1 MLDLKITKMH
11 GAGNDFIV
19 LDDYSCTLSIPLES
33 LAKGLCSRGF
43 GLGTDGL
50 LVLRKSESVDFEM
63 IYLNSDG
70 SYGGMCGNG
79 GRCIARYANLKGI
92 SSRNVKFL
100 AHGQIYTAEV
110 FDSNKVRLY
119 LPDPD
124 KIIPDLPVPVGTNLV
139 NTVYVYPNT
148 DHTVLF
154 QGEGFEDIE
163 SIDII
168 PFARVIRYNF
178 EVFSQGTNVNLVK
191 KIGENKIRMRTYER
205 GVENETLA
213 CGTGSVASA
222 IGASLKYG
230 MKSPIDVKTTGGE
243 ILRVYFNRNGSSFSN
258 ISLEGSAV
266 VLFETSVI
274 YDQKLNMIVDR
285 FDGHKTV

>member
-1 MLDLKITKMH
+1 MLELKITKMH

-19 LDDYSCTLSIPLES
+19 IDDYSGILNIPLES
-33 LAKGLCSRGF
+33 LAKGLCRRGF

-50 LVLRKSESVDFEM
+50 LVLRKSDLADFEM

-79 GRCIARYANLKGI
+79 GRCIARYASLKGI
-92 SSRNVKFL
+92 SSSHVKFV
-100 AHGQIYTAEV
+100 AHGKTYTANV
-110 FDSNKVRLY
+110 FGSNEVRLN

-124 KIIPDLPVPVGTNLV
+124 KIIPDLVIPVGNKLE
-139 NTVYVYPNT
+139 NAVYVYPNT

-154 QGEGFEDIE
+154 QEEGFDDIE
-163 SIDII
+163 STDIVLI
-168 PFARVIRYNF
+168 GRLIRYNF
-178 EVFSQGTNVNLVK
+178 EVFPKGTNVNLVA
-191 KIGENKIRMRTYER
+191 KIGDNKIRMRTYER

-230 MKSPIDVKTTGGE
+230 MKSPIEVKTTGGE
-243 ILRVYFNRNGSSFSN
+243 TLRVYFNRNGSNFSN
-258 ISLEGSAV
+258 VSIEGSAV
-266 VLFETSVI
+266 VLFETSVTF
-274 YDQKLNMIVDR
+274 DPDANMIVDR
-285 FDGHKTV
+285 FDGTKTI

>member
-1 MLDLKITKMH
+1 MLELKITKMQ

-19 LDDYSCTLSIPLES
+19 LDDCSGTLNIPLES

-79 GRCIARYANLKGI
+79 GRCVARYAYLKGI
-92 SSRNVKFL
+92 SSRSPKFA

-110 FDSNKVRLY
+110 FDSNKVRLH
-119 LPDPD
+119 LPSPD
-124 KIIPDLPVPVGTNLV
+124 KIIPELPVPIGAKLE

-154 QGEGFEDIE
+154 KGEAFQDIE
-163 SIDII
+163 SIDIVS
-168 PFARVIRYNF
+168 FARGIRYNF
-178 EVFSQGTNVNLVK
+178 EIFPQGTNVNLVE
-191 KIGENKIRMRTYER
+191 KIGDNKIRMRTYER

-213 CGTGSVASA
+213 CGTGSVACA

-243 ILRVYFNRNGSSFSN
+243 ILRVYFDRDGLSFSN

-266 VLFETSVI
+266 VLFETNVI
-274 YDQKLNMIVDR
+274 YDQNLNVIVDR
-285 FDGHKTV
+285 FDGRRTV